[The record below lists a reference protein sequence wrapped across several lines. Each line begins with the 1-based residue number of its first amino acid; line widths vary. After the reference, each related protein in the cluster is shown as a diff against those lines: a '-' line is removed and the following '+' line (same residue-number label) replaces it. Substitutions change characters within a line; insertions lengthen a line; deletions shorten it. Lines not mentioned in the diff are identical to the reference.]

1 MAELTARQ
9 IIEGMPDLFRPER
22 AGRANAVVQFNL
34 TGDGGGD
41 WYVTIQNRAC
51 TVDQGLAENPTATI
65 QMEASTYVALS
76 TGKLGSMKAFMSG
89 KVKASGDLT
98 LMRRMENWF
107 FKPQT

>member
-1 MAELTARQ
+1 MAELTAKQ

-41 WYVTIQNRAC
+41 WYVTIRNRTC
-51 TVDQGLAENPTATI
+51 TVDQGQAENPTATI
-65 QMEASTYVALS
+65 NMEASTYLALS
-76 TGKLGSMKAFMSG
+76 TGKLGSMKAFTSG

-98 LMRRMENWF
+98 LMKRMENWF
-107 FKPQT
+107 LKPQT